1 MFIEVKLNTKI
12 KNIFILILCTFCT
25 TVLMSG
31 KVDTCIIAISNCFAQ
46 EPAYIY
52 MHSKTYSS

>member
-1 MFIEVKLNTKI
+1 MFIEVKLKTKI

-31 KVDTCIIAISNCFAQ
+31 KVDTCIIEISNCYAKEFTSIHLYA
-46 EPAYIY
+46 
-52 MHSKTYSS
+52 

>member
-12 KNIFILILCTFCT
+12 KNIFILILVCTFCT

-31 KVDTCIIAISNCFAQ
+31 KVDTCIIAISKEIAQ

-52 MHSKTYSS
+52 MHSKT